1 MERNKGNLR
10 DLWDNI
16 SASARAV
23 VFTSYGSQK
32 EKRNRKG
39 TIKYLKRDNN

>member
-1 MERNKGNLR
+1 MESNKGNLR
-10 DLWDNI
+10 GLWDNI
-16 SASARAV
+16 SASASAV

-32 EKRNRKG
+32 EKRNRKR